1 MSPTNSSTNIHNGT
15 ETGVR
20 EPEALNTARPNP
32 RYNQENGG
40 NVARLALTK
49 AEAAESLGLSVDSF
63 DRYVAAELRIVRRG
77 RCRLVAVAELERWL
91 ERSSSSL
98 LEDLA

>member
-1 MSPTNSSTNIHNGT
+1 MSSTNTHHGAT
-15 ETGVR
+15 AAAGEVD
-20 EPEALNTARPNP
+20 ALKTTRPNT
-32 RYNQENGG
+32 RYNQENGAR
-40 NVARLALTK
+40 VARLALTK

-63 DRYVAAELRIVRRG
+63 DRYVAPELRIVRRG